1 MVPRAGLEP
10 AQEFPLPPQDSVSTN
25 STTSARKE
33 VYAKQRRLASF
44 FLRSGEIFWFC
55 HSLWLLC
62 LHSVV
67 KIQPFSPVFP
77 LAGSTS
83 KAFCRLFLWN
93 FKEKHQPF
101 SMAQPIFSAR
111 IRARPVSCSLRK
123 GVGYMVVL
131 DGSSWEG
138 PYPYGKGEEKTVCFG
153 NQFSRLCRY
162 FACNCLR
169 LLK

>member
-44 FLRSGEIFWFC
+44 FLPSGEIFWLC
-55 HSLWLLC
+55 HSLWLFC
-62 LHSVV
+62 LHNIV
-67 KIQPFSPVFP
+67 KIQPFYPVFP
-77 LAGSTS
+77 LVGATS

-111 IRARPVSCSLRK
+111 IRARPVSYSLRK
-123 GVGYMVVL
+123 GVGYMVVM

-138 PYPYGKGEEKTVCFG
+138 PYPYGKGEEKSVCFG
-153 NQFSRLCRY
+153 NRFSRLCRY
-162 FACNCLR
+162 FCV
-169 LLK
+169 

>member
-1 MVPRAGLEP
+1 MVPRAGLDP

-44 FLRSGEIFWFC
+44 FLRTGEIFWLC
-55 HSLWLLC
+55 HSLWLFC
-62 LHSVV
+62 LHNIV
-67 KIQPFSPVFP
+67 KIQPFYPVFP

-111 IRARPVSCSLRK
+111 IRARPVFCSLRK
-123 GVGYMVVL
+123 GVAIWLFWMDRVGRGRILMGKGRRNRFVSAIGFLGCAVVL
-131 DGSSWEG
+131 
-138 PYPYGKGEEKTVCFG
+138 YIII
-153 NQFSRLCRY
+153 
-162 FACNCLR
+162 
-169 LLK
+169 